1 MKTSHLMSVVLATV
15 IISSTPIATLSQDR
29 KKKSDQDSIKLN
41 AELVQIDALV
51 TDKAGKPVSGLK
63 REDFE
68 LLDNNKSQPITHF
81 SFEESNPARV
91 KNSPMAQ
98 PPIPKALT
106 ARDLKRVV
114 AFVVDTLHMQFENL
128 NRTRKMLQDFVDNQ
142 MQPGDLV
149 LILPTGGGSGLLQ
162 QFTSDRSLLRNA
174 INRIRLVNV
183 DSGIVPYR
191 SITRDVPLK
200 SMGRQEQPVDSRN
213 RGSGRLSMPDSP
225 GEHEADPLEMADVR
239 VTLETLNNVI
249 TSMRQLPGRKL
260 GVFVSEGFRLYPTQT
275 NREFSET
282 IGLAARSNV
291 VFYSIDPKGL
301 TAPFTAAD
309 SLESP
314 AERSAN
320 FGEAI
325 AKQLTQNQLDL
336 LDRRESLSS
345 LASETGGKLFSDN
358 NDINRGLANLLDENS
373 SYYLLGFQPEQAKW
387 DGKLHKI
394 KVVVRNR
401 PELTVLARRS
411 YLARSDAPKPS
422 SADPKVAEAIDAI
435 SSPFVRRDIDLRLT
449 ALYID
454 NPQREPSV
462 TLLLHID
469 ASKLHLIES
478 EGSYHS
484 SLEQIGFVLDANGR
498 TVESFSNT
506 LQLNLQPKT
515 FQAALKQGFVAT
527 RTMNLK
533 PGVYQI
539 RLFVR
544 EVGFGAI
551 GTANDFIEIPD
562 LKAADRLGA
571 SSLFLAGQTAQQGK
585 TADAAGAT
593 PSQRKFPTNGEFSY
607 SMVIYNPRIDE
618 KMKQPQLEMRTR
630 ILTGSKAVFTGQPHP
645 VAAGEGSALPYRV
658 VTGGVIKPLILPS
671 GDYTVEVIVWDKLR
685 KKDSIVRR
693 ETDFS
698 VE

>member
-1 MKTSHLMSVVLATV
+1 MNTSHLMSAVLATV
-15 IISSTPIATLSQDR
+15 IISSTPLATFSQDR
-29 KKKSDQDSIKLN
+29 KKKPDQDSIKLN

-68 LLDNNKSQPITHF
+68 LLDNNKPQPITHF

-91 KNSPMAQ
+91 KNSPVPQ

-128 NRTRKMLQDFVDNQ
+128 YRTRKMLQDFVDNQ

-162 QFTSDRSLLRNA
+162 QFTSDRTLLRSA
-174 INRIRLVNV
+174 IDRLRLVNV
-183 DSGIVPYR
+183 GSGVVAYR
-191 SITRDVPLK
+191 SITSDVPFK
-200 SMGRQEQPVDSRN
+200 SMGRQEQPVDSKN
-213 RGSGRLSMPDSP
+213 RGSGRLSMPEFP
-225 GEHEADPLEMADVR
+225 GSHEADPLEEADVR
-239 VTLETLNNVI
+239 ATLETLNNLI
-249 TSMRQLPGRKL
+249 ISMRQLPGRKL
-260 GVFVSEGFRLYPTQT
+260 GVFVSEGFRLFPTQT
-275 NREFSET
+275 NREFGET

-301 TAPFTAAD
+301 IPPISAVDQIGLAQ
-309 SLESP
+309 
-314 AERSAN
+314 ERGPLAQQIAQLLMQQSI
-320 FGEAI
+320 EA
-325 AKQLTQNQLDL
+325 QET
-336 LDRRESLSS
+336 RESLSS
-345 LASETGGKLFSDN
+345 LATETGGKLFSNN
-358 NDINRGLANLLDENS
+358 NDINKGLANLLDENS

-394 KVVVRNR
+394 KVVVRDR

-411 YLARSDAPKPS
+411 YLARSDASKPT

-454 NPQREPSV
+454 NPQREPIV

-544 EVGFGAI
+544 EVGFGPI

-562 LKAADRLGA
+562 LKAADRLSA

-630 ILTGSKAVFTGQPHP
+630 ILNGSKVVFAGQPHP

-658 VTGGVIKPLILPS
+658 VTGGVIKPLVLPS

>member
-1 MKTSHLMSVVLATV
+1 MNTSHLTSAVLAAV
-15 IISSTPIATLSQDR
+15 IILSSPIATLSQDR
-29 KKKSDQDSIKLN
+29 KKPDQGSIKLN

-68 LLDNNKSQPITHF
+68 LYDNNKPQPITHF
-81 SFEESNPARV
+81 SYEESNAGRA
-91 KNSPMAQ
+91 KNSPAGQ
-98 PPIPKALT
+98 PPIPKAIT
-106 ARDLKRVV
+106 ARELKRVV

-128 NRTRKMLQDFVDNQ
+128 YRTRKMLQDFVDNQ
-142 MQPGDLV
+142 MAPGDLV
-149 LILPTGGGSGLLQ
+149 LILPSGGGSGLLQ

-174 INRIRLVNV
+174 INRLKLVNV
-183 DSGIVPYR
+183 DSGVIPYR
-191 SITRDVPLK
+191 SITSDVRFR
-200 SMGRQEQPVDSRN
+200 SAGRVEQPVDSRN
-213 RGSGRLSMPDSP
+213 RGSGNLSMPDSP
-225 GEHEADPLEMADVR
+225 GSHDTDPLEMADVR

-260 GVFVSEGFRLYPTQT
+260 GVFVSEGFRLFPTQT
-275 NREFSET
+275 LREFGET

-301 TAPFTAAD
+301 GALFTAAD
-309 SLESP
+309 SFGSDV
-314 AERSAN
+314 AN
-320 FGEAI
+320 GGGLGQAV
-325 AKQLTQNQLDL
+325 AQQLIQNQLDL
-336 LDRRESLSS
+336 LDARESLSS
-345 LASETGGKLFSDN
+345 LAAETGGKLFSNN
-358 NDINRGLANLLDENS
+358 NDINKGLANLLDENS
-373 SYYLLGFQPEQAKW
+373 SYYLLGFQPESARW

-401 PELTVLARRS
+401 PDLTVLARKS
-411 YLARSDAPKPS
+411 YLARSDAPKPP
-422 SADPKVAEAIDAI
+422 SADPKAAEAIEAI
-435 SSPFVRRDIDLRLT
+435 SSPLARRDIDLRLT

-454 NPQREPSV
+454 NAQREPSV

-469 ASKLHLIES
+469 ASKLQFIES

-484 SLEQIGFVLDANGR
+484 SLEQIGFVLDATGR

-527 RTMNLK
+527 RTMNVK
-533 PGVYQI
+533 PGIYQI

-544 EVGFGAI
+544 EVGFGLI

-562 LKAADRLGA
+562 LKAADRLSA

-593 PSQRKFPTNGEFSY
+593 PSQRKFQRNGEFSY
-607 SMVIYNPRIDE
+607 SMVIYNARIDE
-618 KMKQPQLEMRTR
+618 KTKQPQLEMRTR
-630 ILTGSKAVFTGQPHP
+630 ILNGSKVVFAGQPHP

-658 VTGGVIKPLILPS
+658 VTGGVIKPLNLPA
-671 GDYTVEVIVWDKLR
+671 GDYSVEVIVWDTLR
-685 KKDSIVRR
+685 KKDSIIRR

>member
-1 MKTSHLMSVVLATV
+1 MSVVLATV
-15 IISSTPIATLSQDR
+15 IISSTPLATFSQDR
-29 KKKSDQDSIKLN
+29 KKKPDQDSIKLN

-68 LLDNNKSQPITHF
+68 LLDNNKPQPITHF
-81 SFEESNPARV
+81 SFEESNPVRV
-91 KNSPMAQ
+91 KNSPVPQ

-106 ARDLKRVV
+106 ARDLKRIV
-114 AFVVDTLHMQFENL
+114 AFVVDTLHLQFENL
-128 NRTRKMLQDFVDNQ
+128 YRTRKMLQDFVDNQ

-162 QFTSDRSLLRNA
+162 QFTSDRSLLRSA
-174 INRIRLVNV
+174 IDRLRLVNV
-183 DSGIVPYR
+183 GSGVVAYR
-191 SITRDVPLK
+191 SITSDVPFK
-200 SMGRQEQPVDSRN
+200 SMGRQEQPVDSKN
-213 RGSGRLSMPDSP
+213 RGSGRLSMPESP
-225 GEHEADPLEMADVR
+225 GSHEADPLEEADVR
-239 VTLETLNNVI
+239 ATLETLNNLI
-249 TSMRQLPGRKL
+249 ISMRQLPGRKL
-260 GVFVSEGFRLYPTQT
+260 GVFVSEGFRLFPTQT
-275 NREFSET
+275 NREFGET

-301 TAPFTAAD
+301 IPPISAVDQIGLAQ
-309 SLESP
+309 
-314 AERSAN
+314 ERGPLAQQIAQLLMQQSI
-320 FGEAI
+320 EA
-325 AKQLTQNQLDL
+325 QET
-336 LDRRESLSS
+336 RESLSS
-345 LASETGGKLFSDN
+345 LATETGGKLFSNN
-358 NDINRGLANLLDENS
+358 NDINKGLANLLDENS

-394 KVVVRNR
+394 KVVVRDR

-411 YLARSDAPKPS
+411 YLARSDASKPT

-544 EVGFGAI
+544 EAGFGLI

-562 LKAADRLGA
+562 LKAADRLVA

-618 KMKQPQLEMRTR
+618 KTKQPQLEMRTR
-630 ILTGSKAVFTGQPHP
+630 ILNGSKVVFAGQPHP

-658 VTGGVIKPLILPS
+658 VTGGVIKPLVLPS

>member
-1 MKTSHLMSVVLATV
+1 
-15 IISSTPIATLSQDR
+15 
-29 KKKSDQDSIKLN
+29 
-41 AELVQIDALV
+41 
-51 TDKAGKPVSGLK
+51 
-63 REDFE
+63 
-68 LLDNNKSQPITHF
+68 
-81 SFEESNPARV
+81 
-91 KNSPMAQ
+91 
-98 PPIPKALT
+98 
-106 ARDLKRVV
+106 
-114 AFVVDTLHMQFENL
+114 MQFENL
-128 NRTRKMLQDFVDNQ
+128 YRTRKMLQDFVDNQ

-162 QFTSDRSLLRNA
+162 QFTSDRSLLRSA
-174 INRIRLVNV
+174 IDRLRLVNV
-183 DSGIVPYR
+183 GSGVVAYR
-191 SITRDVPLK
+191 TIATSDVAFK
-200 SMGRQEQPVDSRN
+200 SMGRQEQPIDSQN
-213 RGSGRLSMPDSP
+213 RGSGRLSLPEFP
-225 GEHEADPLEMADVR
+225 GSHEADPLEEADVR
-239 VTLETLNNVI
+239 ATIETLNNLIV
-249 TSMRQLPGRKL
+249 SMRQLPGRKL
-260 GVFVSEGFRLYPTQT
+260 GVFVSEGFRLFASQS
-275 NREFSET
+275 NHEFGET

-301 TAPFTAAD
+301 IPPISAAD
-309 SLESP
+309 QIGLAQEKGPLAQQIANLLMQESV
-314 AERSAN
+314 
-320 FGEAI
+320 EA
-325 AKQLTQNQLDL
+325 QET
-336 LDRRESLSS
+336 RESLSS
-345 LASETGGKLFSDN
+345 LAVETGGKLFSDN

-373 SYYLLGFQPEQAKW
+373 SYYLLGFQPESAKW

-411 YLARSDAPKPS
+411 YLARSDAPKPA

-533 PGVYQI
+533 PGMYQI

-544 EVGFGAI
+544 EAGFGLI

-585 TADAAGAT
+585 TANAAGAT

-630 ILTGSKAVFTGQPHP
+630 ILNGSKVVFAGQPHP
-645 VAAGEGSALPYRV
+645 VPVGEGSALPYRI

-685 KKDSIVRR
+685 KKDSIIRR

>member
-1 MKTSHLMSVVLATV
+1 MNTSHLLSVVLATV

-68 LLDNNKSQPITHF
+68 LLDNNKPQPITHF
-81 SFEESNPARV
+81 SYEESNPARV
-91 KNSPMAQ
+91 KNSPVPQ
-98 PPIPKALT
+98 PPIPKAIT

-114 AFVVDTLHMQFENL
+114 AFVVDTLHMRFENL
-128 NRTRKMLQDFVDNQ
+128 YQTRKMLQDFVDNQ

-162 QFTSDRSLLRNA
+162 QFTADRSLLRSA
-174 INRIRLVNV
+174 IDRLRLVNV
-183 DSGIVPYR
+183 GSGVIAYR
-191 SITRDVPLK
+191 SITSDVPFR
-200 SMGRQEQPVDSRN
+200 STGRVEQPVDSKN
-213 RGSGRLSMPDSP
+213 RGSGRLSMPDYP
-225 GEHEADPLEMADVR
+225 GSHEADPLELADVR
-239 VTLETLNNVI
+239 ATLETLNNVI

-260 GVFVSEGFRLYPTQT
+260 GVFVSEGFRLFPTQT
-275 NREFSET
+275 TREFGET

-301 TAPFTAAD
+301 TAPFSAAD
-309 SLESP
+309 S
-314 AERSAN
+314 
-320 FGEAI
+320 FGFAVGNGGDLGQAI
-325 AKQLTQNQLDL
+325 AQQLTQNRLDL
-336 LDRRESLSS
+336 LDARESLSS
-345 LASETGGKLFSDN
+345 LAVETGGKLFSDN
-358 NDINRGLANLLDENS
+358 NDINKGLANLLDENS
-373 SYYLLGFQPEQAKW
+373 SYYLLGFQPEPARW

-411 YLARSDAPKPS
+411 YLARSDAPKPTS
-422 SADPKVAEAIDAI
+422 PDPKVAEAIDAI

-454 NPQREPSV
+454 NPQRQPIV

-478 EGSYHS
+478 EGSYRS
-484 SLEQIGFVLDANGR
+484 SLEQIGFVLDANGG

-527 RTMNLK
+527 RTMNVK
-533 PGVYQI
+533 PGIYQI

-544 EVGFGAI
+544 EIGFGLI
-551 GTANDFIEIPD
+551 GTANDYIEIPD
-562 LKAADRLGA
+562 LKAADRLSA

-618 KMKQPQLEMRTR
+618 KTKQPQLEMRTR
-630 ILTGSKAVFTGQPHP
+630 ILNGSKVVFAGQPHP

-685 KKDSIVRR
+685 KKDSIIRR